1 MIARF
6 NLANIAGLLLAVGSL
21 LAALFIYL
29 APSLP
34 EWGIRHTPHD
44 EAKYLPLV
52 PDQPVE
58 QTFLFEQP
66 LLDRVAIWFH
76 PASPLPQS
84 GSLAL
89 TILTESQSFTAHL
102 PVADISPDGLAIFQ
116 FSPAVTGLIG
126 QPSTLRLTAN
136 NTANRLQ
143 LAYQI
148 DATIYPDGQLY
159 YSPNPDKVGDL
170 AWQVRYQ
177 RSALTSSLIQLLY
190 LSILALSGL
199 TSAFL
204 LVYLSRISPAAEI
217 SDLPP
222 PNHLD
227 ASHPL
232 FRSPLSNFRQAWA
245 KWLIPLLVT
254 SGVFLFYYVLLI
266 RPGTWIGPSDF
277 SKELSYVTASA
288 DALRSFSWPV
298 WSHYTCGGMSLLGNP
313 EGTTLSLSTLLALIT
328 NRPEF
333 SLWLTL
339 ALEAAMASLGT
350 YLLSRSLRLSFP
362 ASLLASVIVAL
373 SAVLPYKIV
382 EGIVMVGGPVA
393 FTPWVLLALHL
404 STKSPSPVWL
414 LAGGISLSAIF
425 WRGDVHIIIGVVS
438 IMFIW
443 SLYYALA
450 QRRLV
455 PLLALLTIL
464 LIAFLGAS
472 IKVLPYLEQTSLINA
487 QVDPH
492 SAQITQQKLWSDIFL
507 QARDRSY
514 KIPVL
519 HGLPEHFGYFGAYV
533 GIIPLFLALL
543 SIFSRHPW
551 QRLGYLLLFVSLLL
565 ADGYLYEHFLR
576 YIGPFSSLLRMPSRL
591 LTISVLLIALLAGC
605 GLDHLL
611 QSVSRRQNTSRT
623 RLAWLITCLVF
634 LIYPAYDLSRVTAA
648 LLQQYLSQRSSTVL
662 LPPAAPTLVAH
673 LNSSPADQKHASILL
688 QGGFLLPHLCGD
700 QNNPPEFL
708 SKITDSITLTDY
720 PAILSPNKITLS
732 QVPPHSSL
740 NIRSRFVS
748 SWQTSSGILIP
759 APDQSI
765 QLITSS
771 NSLPEVQLQ
780 YQSATIRA
788 QQILL
793 TTFVALTILVI
804 SYPISK
810 LFPIDSN
817 IDHA

>member
-6 NLANIAGLLLAVGSL
+6 NLANIAGLLLAAGSI
-21 LAALFIYL
+21 LAALWLFL

-34 EWGIRHTPHD
+34 EWGIRHTPHN

-52 PDQPVE
+52 PDQIVE

-66 LLDRVAIWFH
+66 LLDHVAIWFH
-76 PASPLPQS
+76 PASPLPKEGNIS
-84 GSLAL
+84 L
-89 TILTESQSFTAHL
+89 TILTQSQTSTAYL

-116 FSPAVTGLIG
+116 FSPAITGLIS
-126 QPSTLRLTAN
+126 QPSTLRLSAT
-136 NTANRLQ
+136 NTSSRLF
-143 LAYQI
+143 LTYQI
-148 DATIYPDGQLY
+148 DATKYPEGNLY
-159 YSPNPDKVGDL
+159 YSPNPSKIGDL
-170 AWQVRYQ
+170 AWQIRYQ
-177 RSALTSSLIQLLY
+177 RPALTTSLIQWLYIILLP
-190 LSILALSGL
+190 LSGVA
-199 TSAFL
+199 SAL
-204 LVYLSRISPAAEI
+204 LIIYLDRSRLSTNIPITHQPDRNAS
-217 SDLPP
+217 
-222 PNHLD
+222 
-227 ASHPL
+227 SHPL
-232 FRSPLSNFRQAWA
+232 PPGHLSPFPRASA
-245 KWLIPLLVT
+245 KWLVPLLVT
-254 SGVFLFYYVLLI
+254 IGVFLFYYFLLI

-288 DALRSFSWPV
+288 EALRTFSWPV

-339 ALEAAMASLGT
+339 ALEAAIASLGT
-350 YLLSRSLRLSFP
+350 FLLARSLCLALP

-404 STKSPSPVWL
+404 SIKAPSPVWL
-414 LAGGISLSAIF
+414 LVGGISLSAIF
-425 WRGDVHIIIGVVS
+425 WRGDVHIIIGVVA
-438 IMFIW
+438 IMLIW
-443 SLYYALA
+443 SIYYALV
-450 QRRLV
+450 QRRLM
-455 PLLALLTIL
+455 PLLALLTIM

-472 IKVLPYLEQTSLINA
+472 IKALPYLEQTSLINS

-492 SAQITQQKLWSDIFL
+492 SAQITQQKIWSDIFL
-507 QARDRSY
+507 QAHDRSH

-533 GIIPLFLALL
+533 GIIPSFLVLL
-543 SIFSRHPW
+543 SVFSRHPW
-551 QRLGYLLLFVSLLL
+551 RRLGWLLLFVSLLL
-565 ADGYLYEHFLR
+565 ADGFLYEHFLR

-605 GLDHLL
+605 GLDRLL
-611 QSVSRRQNTSRT
+611 QLASRRQNIACG
-623 RLAWLITCLVF
+623 RLAWLIICLVF
-634 LIYPAYDLSRVTAA
+634 LIYPAYDLARVTTAI
-648 LLQQYLSQRSSTVL
+648 LQQSLSQRSSTVL
-662 LPPAAPTLVAH
+662 RPPATPTLAAH
-673 LNSSPADQKHASILL
+673 LNSSPTDQKHASILL

-708 SKITDSITLTDY
+708 SKITDSSTLTDY
-720 PAILSPNKITLS
+720 PAILSPNKITLD
-732 QVPPHSSL
+732 QVPAHSSI

-748 SWQTSSGILIP
+748 SWQTSAGTLIA

-765 QLITSS
+765 QLITPA
-771 NSLPEVQLQ
+771 NSLPQVQLQ
-780 YQSATIRA
+780 YQSATIRS

-793 TTFVALTILVI
+793 MTFVSLAILVV
-804 SYPISK
+804 SYLIYQV
-810 LFPIDSN
+810 FPTDLN
-817 IDHA
+817 WRHA